1 MLKKK
6 LKVVELNKKKEKI
19 VLEQEQSNL
28 VLFWK
33 KYNKLIF
40 IVLLILSLAILG
52 TSILVSIFNLSISS
66 QPIIKNVSVDT
77 DLGDVSIVL
86 DSSSI
91 ITDDTAK
98 NTFNNTGIFKSS
110 GEALF
115 VKKVEAGRYTIL
127 YYSDYTAVMIMKDGS
142 NIVRI
147 NSIDGSS
154 YGISSAGFID
164 SRAYTS
170 NISLIKMVN
179 YSFGDVYYYSDGSA
193 IIMNSKMDMFVRN
206 SRDINELYI
215 SNNKV
220 SYLKESKKIGKY
232 SLSYYLDGS
241 IMISYGNNKYIVR
254 NSDDINISG
263 DNIIFPNYNQA
274 SIYKTLNLDDGK
286 KIEYYTD
293 GGAIIY
299 DGSRTISVRKSNSII
314 IKNNLIYEIVDNKYV
329 TVSKKDNNIT
339 YYTNGSAIIN
349 NYNGKKIYVS
359 DNSMIKYRDNILYE
373 VVGEYENLS
382 DERNIGNDKVSK
394 FESVSVIEGR
404 DYIAIVPSDNV
415 IYDSDGSLKE
425 ILDNII
431 DTGNNSF
438 KVVNNTNKKIKYRLV
453 IEKSNKTNLDLQYVR
468 YQISVSDNY
477 FEPARLDL
485 KKWNNDNIFT
495 GLSVKGDNYILLE
508 RELESM
514 DVDYIKVMFW
524 IDYDNIS
531 NEMQDKYF
539 YGTLKLY
546 SWEEISKDNI

>member
-382 DERNIGNDKVSK
+382 DERSIGNDKVSK
-394 FESVSVIEGR
+394 FESVSVIEGS
-404 DYIAIVPSDNV
+404 DYIAIVPSNNV

>member
-40 IVLLILSLAILG
+40 IILLILSLAILG

-66 QPIIKNVSVDT
+66 QPIIKNISVDT
-77 DLGDVSIVL
+77 DLGDVSIKL

-91 ITDDTAK
+91 VTDETAK
-98 NTFNNTGIFKSS
+98 NTFNNTGVFKTS
-110 GEALF
+110 GEVLF
-115 VKKVEAGRYTIL
+115 VKKVETGRYTIMF
-127 YYSDYTAVMIMKDGS
+127 YSDYTAVMIMKDGS

-147 NSIDGSS
+147 NSIDDYT
-154 YGISSAGFID
+154 YGISSTGFID

-170 NISLIKMVN
+170 NVSLIKMVN

-220 SYLKESKKIGKY
+220 SYLKESKDVGKY

-241 IMISYGNNKYIVR
+241 ILVTYGNNKYLVR
-254 NSDDINISG
+254 NNEDINIDN
-263 DNIIFPNYNQA
+263 DNISFPNSNQA

-299 DGSRTISVRKSNSII
+299 DGTRTISVRKSNSII

-339 YYTNGSAIIN
+339 YYTNGSAVIN

-359 DNSMIKYRDNILYE
+359 DNSMIKYKDNTLYE

-394 FESVSVIEGR
+394 FESVSVIEGS

-438 KVVNNTNKKIKYRLV
+438 KIVNNTNKKIKYRLV
-453 IEKSNKTNLDLQYVR
+453 IEKSNKTNLDLQYVK
-468 YQISVSDNY
+468 YQISVSNNY

-485 KKWNNDNIFT
+485 KKWNNDNISDS
-495 GLSVKGDNYILLE
+495 LLVKGENYILLE
-508 RELESM
+508 KELESM

-524 IDYDNIS
+524 IDYDNIP

>member
-28 VLFWK
+28 LLFWK

-40 IVLLILSLAILG
+40 IILLILSLAILS

-91 ITDDTAK
+91 ITDETAK

-110 GEALF
+110 GEVLL

-339 YYTNGSAIIN
+339 YYTNGSAVIN

>member
-1 MLKKK
+1 M
-6 LKVVELNKKKEKI
+6 
-19 VLEQEQSNL
+19 
-28 VLFWK
+28 
-33 KYNKLIF
+33 
-40 IVLLILSLAILG
+40 
-52 TSILVSIFNLSISS
+52 
-66 QPIIKNVSVDT
+66 
-77 DLGDVSIVL
+77 GDVSIAL

-115 VKKVEAGRYTIL
+115 VKKVETGRYTIMF
-127 YYSDYTAVMIMKDGS
+127 YSDYTAVMIMKDGS

-147 NSIDGSS
+147 NSIDDSS
-154 YGISSAGFID
+154 YGISSTGFID

-220 SYLKESKKIGKY
+220 SYLKEIKDVGKY

-263 DNIIFPNYNQA
+263 DNVVFPNYNQA
-274 SIYKTLNLDDGK
+274 SIYKTLDLDDGK

-329 TVSKKDNNIT
+329 TVCKKDNNIT
-339 YYTNGSAIIN
+339 YYTNGSAVIN

-394 FESVSVIEGR
+394 FESVSVIEGS

-453 IEKSNKTNLDLQYVR
+453 IEKSNKTNLDLQYVK
-468 YQISVSDNY
+468 YQISVGDNY

-485 KKWNNDNIFT
+485 KKWNNDNIST
-495 GLSVKGDNYILLE
+495 GLLVKGDNYILLE

-524 IDYDNIS
+524 IDYDNIP